1 MLYFAR
7 WKQALIVGLCLLGA
21 ALTAPNLFYGT
32 ADAASRARDRVAR
45 LEAAGAPV
53 PPDLAAEAARWPSW
67 LPGRVLNLGL
77 DLRGGAHLLVEVGVE
92 AVWAERVEA
101 LWPEVRDALRDARET
116 VGAFRQVE
124 GAAREALVV
133 QITDPTPA
141 AMEAARAAVEALSR
155 PVQGGLMGAVG
166 RDIDVTVADGRVT
179 VTLSE
184 VERAAALERTMA
196 QSLEIVRRRIDEAGT
211 REPTIQRQGERRILI
226 QVPGVGSAEELL
238 ALLGETAKLT
248 FHEVVGQTQNPDAF
262 PGAGN
267 IVLPDAETPGEFHI
281 LNRVPTV
288 SGENLVD
295 ASGGFDQ
302 DGRPAVNFR
311 FDTTGARRFGD
322 YTRANVGRIFAIVLD
337 GEVIS
342 APRIISAITGGS
354 GQITGSFD
362 VAGANRLAI
371 LLRAGALPA
380 PLTVLEQ
387 RTVGPDL
394 GADSIAAGRIA
405 SVVAFVAV
413 LVFMVAGYGLFGV
426 FANVALV
433 ANLLLLLGIL
443 TALGATLTLPGIAG
457 IVLTIGMAV
466 DSNVLIFERIREE
479 ARGGK
484 PPARAIEAG
493 FREAQSSIVDA
504 NLTTLI
510 AAVILFALGAG
521 PIRGFAVTLGLG
533 VVTTVFSAVM
543 LTRYMVVLWLD
554 RTRPKALAV

>member
-7 WKQALIVGLCLLGA
+7 WKQALIIGLCLLGA
-21 ALTAPNLFYGT
+21 VLVAPNLVYDS
-32 ADAASRARDRVAR
+32 ADAVTRARDRIAV
-45 LEAAGAPV
+45 LERAGSPV
-53 PPDLAAEAARWPSW
+53 PPELAEQAAAWPSF
-67 LPGRVLNLGL
+67 LPSRVLNLGL
-77 DLRGGAHLLVEVGVE
+77 DLRGGAHVLVEVGVE
-92 AVWAERVEA
+92 AVWAERLEA
-101 LWPEVRDALRDARET
+101 LWPEVRDALRAARDA
-116 VGAFRQVE
+116 VGPFRQVE
-124 GAAREALVV
+124 GAAEGLVV
-133 QITDPTPA
+133 QITGPTPA
-141 AMEAARAAVEALSR
+141 AMEAARAAVAALAQ
-155 PVQGGLMGAVG
+155 PVQSGLMGVAG
-166 RDIDVTVADGRVT
+166 QTIDVAAADGRLVI
-179 VTLSE
+179 TLSE
-184 VERAAALERTMA
+184 AERRASLERTMA
-196 QSLEIVRRRIDEAGT
+196 QSLEIVRRRVDEAGT
-211 REPTIQRQGERRILI
+211 REPSIQRQGERRILI
-226 QVPGVGSAEELL
+226 QVPGIGSADELL

-248 FHEVVGQTQNPDAF
+248 FHEVTGQTQNPDAF
-262 PGAGN
+262 PGAGA
-267 IVLPDAETPGEFHI
+267 IVLPDAEQPGQHYI

-311 FDTTGARRFGD
+311 FDTTGARKFGD
-322 YTRANVGRIFAIVLD
+322 YTRANVGKIFAIVLD
-337 GEVIS
+337 GQVIS

-380 PLTVLEQ
+380 PLAVLEQ

-405 SVVAFVAV
+405 TIVAFVAV
-413 LVFMVAGYGLFGV
+413 LVFMVAGYGRFGV

-433 ANLLLLLGIL
+433 ANLVLLLGAL

-479 ARGGK
+479 QRGGK

-510 AAVILFALGAG
+510 AAVILFAMGSG

-554 RTRPKALAV
+554 RARPKTLVV